1 MVEDIIFHT
10 CGDKDKKASFFVNIF
25 FFCNTKQEWPS
36 SGHSS
41 KNNKKIIIKEMIRAV
56 CFISP
61 KQYCNNSF
69 LWGSQAKKP
78 K

>member
-41 KNNKKIIIKEMIRAV
+41 KNNKK
-56 CFISP
+56 
-61 KQYCNNSF
+61 NNN
-69 LWGSQAKKP
+69 
-78 K
+78 